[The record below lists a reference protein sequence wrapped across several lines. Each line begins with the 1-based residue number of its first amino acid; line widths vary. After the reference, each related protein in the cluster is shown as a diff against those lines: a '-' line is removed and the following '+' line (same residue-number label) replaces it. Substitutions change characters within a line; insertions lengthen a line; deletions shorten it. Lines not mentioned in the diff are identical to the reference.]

1 MIEQELSAT
10 AEEIG
15 QVLDRLLPPV
25 KGPEQRVI
33 AAMRY
38 AVLNGGKRI
47 RPFLAMQSAALFGVP
62 RGQAL
67 RAAAAVEMLHCYSL
81 VHDDLPAMDNSDL
94 RRGRP
99 TCHKVYDDATAIL
112 AGDGLLTLAFEVLAE
127 AETHPNASVRADL
140 VVALARAGG
149 ALGMVGGQ
157 MIDLEAE
164 NTQLTLDQSAHLQR
178 LKTGAIFEF
187 SCRAGA
193 ILAQADA
200 AKHQALTAYARSFG
214 LAFQVADDLLDY
226 ESDAETA
233 GKPVGIDQA
242 AGKATFVTILGLA
255 KARAEAER
263 LAQAAI
269 DALIPFGAA
278 ADPLRHMA
286 RFVVN
291 RRH

>member
-1 MIEQELSAT
+1 MIEQELTAT
-10 AEEIG
+10 ADEIG
-15 QVLDRLLPPV
+15 GVLDRLLPPV
-25 KGPEQRVI
+25 QGPEQRVV

-47 RPFLAMQSAALFGVP
+47 RPFLVMQSAALFDVP
-62 RGQAL
+62 RPLAL

-99 TCHKVYDDATAIL
+99 TCHKIYDDATAIL
-112 AGDGLLTLAFEVLAE
+112 AGDGLLTLAFEILGE
-127 AETHPNASVRADL
+127 PETHPNPAVRADL

-149 ALGMVGGQ
+149 AQGMVGGQ

-164 NTQLTLDQSAHLQR
+164 NKQITLEQSAHLQR

-200 AKHQALTAYARSFG
+200 TAHQSLTDYARSFG
-214 LAFQVADDLLDY
+214 LAFQIADDLLDY

-269 DALIPFGAA
+269 NALSPFGPASE
-278 ADPLRHMA
+278 PLCQMA